1 MFHAMSLA
9 RDVDNG
15 TEWLEAANYLVG
27 VTIMTKQRKVGKLTP
42 ADFFESMPV
51 THPLYPRAPYY
62 YRNSR
67 GLSFVYHID
76 EEEALS
82 RLPQDLELV
91 EPATAVLIIAEN
103 EFSTVAGRYSECYL
117 NILCRYQGEEML
129 YSSNLFETAENAQ
142 IIGREIYGFPK
153 KICQRIEISTTGSG
167 DVCATVDRFPGH
179 RLLTAT
185 MRPVDN
191 QPLSSFKD
199 MPLVVL
205 KIIPDAAGSRT
216 PSLAQL
222 VKVCVTTNPIVGSD
236 GRAEIFT
243 GPGQIHFDQPSEI
256 AVPVRKMISCT
267 LMRWDCVLPYGEI
280 LKTY

>member
-1 MFHAMSLA
+1 MSKSA
-9 RDVDNG
+9 RFG
-15 TEWLEAANYLVG
+15 
-27 VTIMTKQRKVGKLTP
+27 RLTP
-42 ADFFESMPV
+42 ADFSESMPV
-51 THPLYPRAPYY
+51 THPLYPRAPFH
-62 YRNSR
+62 YRNSK
-67 GLSFVYHID
+67 GVTFVYHID
-76 EEEALS
+76 AEAALS
-82 RLPQDLELV
+82 RLPADLELV

-153 KICQRIEISTTGSG
+153 KLCQKIEFTTTGTG
-167 DVCATVDRFPGH
+167 DVCVTVDRFPGY
-179 RLLTAT
+179 RLLTAV
-185 MRPVDN
+185 MRPIDN
-191 QPLSSFKD
+191 QPLQTFKD

-205 KIIPDAAGSRT
+205 KIIPDAAGSKK

-222 VKVCVTTNPIVGSD
+222 VKVCVETHPIVSSD

-243 GPGQIHFDQPSEI
+243 GPGHVNFDQPSEI
-256 AVPVRKMISCT
+256 AIPVREMVSCT

>member
-1 MFHAMSLA
+1 MS
-9 RDVDNG
+9 
-15 TEWLEAANYLVG
+15 
-27 VTIMTKQRKVGKLTP
+27 KVEKCGKLTP
-42 ADFFESMPV
+42 KDFSESMPV

-62 YRNSR
+62 YRNSK
-67 GLSFVYHID
+67 GLTFVYEID
-76 EEEALS
+76 EQEALA
-82 RLPQDLELV
+82 RLPEELELV

-117 NILCRYQGEEML
+117 NILCRYKGEEML

-142 IIGREIYGFPK
+142 LIGREIYGFPK
-153 KICQRIEISTTGSG
+153 KLCQKIEFKTTGAG
-167 DVCATVDRFPGH
+167 DVCVTVDRFEGY
-179 RLLTAT
+179 RLLTAM
-185 MRPVDN
+185 MRPIDN
-191 QPLSSFKD
+191 QPLASFKD

-205 KIIPDAAGSRT
+205 KIVPDAAGSKV

-222 VKVCVTTNPIVGSD
+222 VKVCVQTSPIVSSD

-243 GPGQIHFDQPSEI
+243 GPGHVHFDQPSEI
-256 AVPVRKMISCT
+256 AMPVRKMISCT

>member
-1 MFHAMSLA
+1 MSKA
-9 RDVDNG
+9 ESFGR
-15 TEWLEAANYLVG
+15 
-27 VTIMTKQRKVGKLTP
+27 LTP

-62 YRNSR
+62 YRNSK
-67 GLSFVYHID
+67 GLTFVYHID
-76 EEEALS
+76 AEEALS
-82 RLPQDLELV
+82 RLPMDLELV
-91 EPATAVLIIAEN
+91 QPATAVLVIAEN
-103 EFSTVAGRYSECYL
+103 EFSTVAGKYSECYL
-117 NILCRYQGEEML
+117 NILCRYKGEEML

-153 KICQRIEISTTGSG
+153 KLCQKIEFTTTGTG
-167 DVCATVDRFPGH
+167 DVCVTVDRSPDY
-179 RLLTAT
+179 RLLTAI

-191 QPLSSFKD
+191 QPLESFKD

-205 KIIPDAAGSRT
+205 KIIPDASGSRK

-222 VKVCVTTNPIVGSD
+222 VKVCVKTSPIVSSD

-243 GPGQIHFDQPSEI
+243 GPGQIHFDKPSEI
-256 AVPVRKMISCT
+256 AVPVVKMLSCT